1 MGLLEG
7 GPVRSEGAPGVP
19 PVALGGKQEQKVG
32 THQSLARSGWAG
44 LCGNLSLRTEPGL
57 LQADSGQ
64 VPGKFIRLGAGV
76 ASWAGDCRLSPELP
90 GHRWS
95 GHCPVDGQSLRSR
108 ENLLDVDVG
117 RPFPS

>member
-1 MGLLEG
+1 M
-7 GPVRSEGAPGVP
+7 RSEGAPGVP
-19 PVALGGKQEQKVG
+19 LVALGGKQGQKVG
-32 THQSLARSGWAG
+32 RCPSLARSGRVG
-44 LCGNLSLRTEPGL
+44 LCGSPSLQMEPRL
-57 LQADSGQ
+57 LQADPGQ
-64 VPGKFIRLGAGV
+64 LSGKFIRRGAGV